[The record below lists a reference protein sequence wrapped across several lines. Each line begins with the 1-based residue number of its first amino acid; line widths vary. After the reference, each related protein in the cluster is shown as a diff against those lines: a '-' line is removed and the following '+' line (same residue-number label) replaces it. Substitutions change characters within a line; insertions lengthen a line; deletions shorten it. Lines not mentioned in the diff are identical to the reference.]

1 MPASQNTWRV
11 WVTSSSWVDS
21 ESNSFLSEIEPNWSS
36 LGSGPRPAQV
46 DTFGPDCDRG
56 VLTCLKNCMWKHP
69 MNFRGLGTRESTQE
83 SIRQI
88 DKAAGNQMIATELKI
103 RMKTRLISVTHLKK
117 PISTTITYITYLQ
130 RQDTDW
136 HTHVSLH
143 LSFSDRQV
151 RIPCRRKSDSLEAMN
166 SFTLPSFWIGKR
178 VKSGTGSATLA
189 CSKDSPT
196 SPEKKKKQCRS
207 SSRP

>member
-21 ESNSFLSEIEPNWSS
+21 ESNSYLSEIEPNWSS

-69 MNFRGLGTRESTQE
+69 MNFRGRGTRESTQE

-151 RIPCRRKSDSLEAMN
+151 RIPCRRKSDSDIFAESLFDV
-166 SFTLPSFWIGKR
+166 SL
-178 VKSGTGSATLA
+178 SGGHELIHTPFILDRKTGERWYRKCHSGL
-189 CSKDSPT
+189 
-196 SPEKKKKQCRS
+196 Q
-207 SSRP
+207 